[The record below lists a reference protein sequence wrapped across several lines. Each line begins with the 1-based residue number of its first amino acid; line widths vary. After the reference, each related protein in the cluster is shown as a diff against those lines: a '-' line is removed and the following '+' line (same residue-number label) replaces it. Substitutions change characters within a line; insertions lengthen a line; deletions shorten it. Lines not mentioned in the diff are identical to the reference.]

1 MVANLITV
9 APASCAI
16 WDAGCMA
23 NSAFESFVQALGEGA
38 VKSLKLIGTFW
49 FSIPSPEV
57 AVNAGGNAWG
67 PDLTIARLQAN
78 LRWYVFAVAVLGFIV
93 GAIRLVWTSRVA
105 PARDIV
111 RMLFTLLTSTAAVGA
126 VLQLLITA
134 GDAFAPWVIQQATG
148 AASASAGMN
157 QIVGMLAVTNSS
169 GLVGLWFVLFLL
181 LLLGAVA
188 QVIFMIFRGA
198 AIMTLMVFVPLFAA
212 DTVSEE
218 GWQRYRKTLGLL
230 LAFVLYKPVAAVI
243 FALGFSLV
251 GDAPTGGD
259 SQLMKA
265 MYGFTVIIL
274 ASLALPALIKFLVPL
289 AAAGS
294 SNAFSGGAAVGA
306 VAAGAAI
313 VGTGGAA
320 TAAAATRAGGGAIGA
335 SAASASPG
343 GGGAPAPSSNG
354 AGSPPGGGFSG
365 AARSGGGPSS
375 TGSADGILST
385 SSSGT
390 GGGGA
395 GATSEQGTAPT
406 PSPAAGGSSPAG
418 LATGA
423 ASARSGGASRG
434 RSGAGVAAAQGI
446 SHAASG
452 AGDALLDG
460 SQGRNEEER

>member
-1 MVANLITV
+1 MVANLVTV

-111 RMLFTLLTSTAAVGA
+111 RMLFTLLASTAAVGA
-126 VLQLLITA
+126 VVQLLITA

-251 GDAPTGGD
+251 ADAPTGGD

-320 TAAAATRAGGGAIGA
+320 AGAAATRAGGGAIGSAAA
-335 SAASASPG
+335 SAAPG
-343 GGGAPAPSSNG
+343 GGGAPAPPSNG

-365 AARSGGGPSS
+365 AGP
-375 TGSADGILST
+375 
-385 SSSGT
+385 
-390 GGGGA
+390 
-395 GATSEQGTAPT
+395 
-406 PSPAAGGSSPAG
+406 
-418 LATGA
+418 
-423 ASARSGGASRG
+423 SGGASAAAG
-434 RSGAGVAAAQGI
+434 SSSGSSTSSPSGGGGPGVTSAEGPQPNSSGGAGGGSPAGGASDAAPAGSAGANRSRGDAGIAVAQGM
-446 SHAASG
+446 SQTARG
-452 AGDALLDG
+452 AGEALLDG
-460 SQGRNEEER
+460 SQERNEEGP